1 MWLVTT
7 PKMIYSASVI
17 SLISADVI
25 KKVIHMSLNSLE
37 FTFNYMVSNNT
48 NISIKKYQDDLEILD
63 IHLKLKLIDIWLNK
77 ININN
82 LDESQTIIYQSIS
95 DSCHKIADTIQ
106 IINDNIKYHN
116 TKWFNSWRNIYLD
129 DEIKILEKNVK
140 ILDERLLLL
149 NLITF

>member
-37 FTFNYMVSNNT
+37 FTFNYMISNNT

-77 ININN
+77 ININK

>member
-37 FTFNYMVSNNT
+37 FTFNYMISNNT

-77 ININN
+77 ININK

-129 DEIKILEKNVK
+129 DEIKLIEKYVK
-140 ILDERLLLL
+140 ILDERIKFI
-149 NLITF
+149 NLIN